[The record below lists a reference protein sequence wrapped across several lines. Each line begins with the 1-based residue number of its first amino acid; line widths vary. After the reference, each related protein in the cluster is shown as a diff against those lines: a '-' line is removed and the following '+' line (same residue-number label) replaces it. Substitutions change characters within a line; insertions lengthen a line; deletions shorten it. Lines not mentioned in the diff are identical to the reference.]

1 VGHSEKKVASAAW
14 LLGAISQANPCF
26 FGAVYAKLLAILPL
40 RSLAASGGE
49 RLHNRVMVKQKLVSA
64 KGVALKSR
72 LRRTKSAPRSRVN
85 SAGRLVYSVH
95 PGVAMVQKWVVELP
109 AKTGRSLEQWFKH
122 IKIAGPATERECRD
136 WLKNTY
142 DLGTN
147 TAWWLAEKA
156 FGGAQSLAEDTPEGY
171 LARAPEYVE
180 EMYAGSKSALRPIYE
195 ELVRLARLLGEDLR
209 ICPCKTMVPL
219 YRRHV
224 FAQIRP
230 ASQRRIDLGL
240 ALGEEPFTARLRD
253 TGGRMKKDRITHC
266 VALTSLSDI
275 DLQVKR
281 WLKQAYERDGS

>member
-1 VGHSEKKVASAAW
+1 MTK
-14 LLGAISQANPCF
+14 P
-26 FGAVYAKLLAILPL
+26 KLL
-40 RSLAASGGE
+40 
-49 RLHNRVMVKQKLVSA
+49 SA
-64 KGVALKSR
+64 KGVALQSR
-72 LRRTKSAPRSRVN
+72 PRKRTKPVSRSGDMP
-85 SAGRLVYSVH
+85 ATGLVYSVH
-95 PGVAMVQKWVVELP
+95 PGVAMVQKWVGELP
-109 AKTGRSLEQWFKH
+109 VKTGRSLEQWFKH
-122 IKIAGPATERECRD
+122 IKLAGPATERECRD

-142 DLGTN
+142 DLGAN

-156 FGGAQSLAEDTPEGY
+156 FGGPQSLAEDTPEGY
-171 LARAPEYVE
+171 LALAPEFVE
-180 EMYAGSKSALRPIYE
+180 QMYAGPKSVLRPIYE
-195 ELVRLARLLGEDLR
+195 ELLRLAQLLGEDLR

-230 ASQRRIDLGL
+230 ASQRRVDLGL

-253 TGGRMKKDRITHC
+253 TGGRTKKDRITHC